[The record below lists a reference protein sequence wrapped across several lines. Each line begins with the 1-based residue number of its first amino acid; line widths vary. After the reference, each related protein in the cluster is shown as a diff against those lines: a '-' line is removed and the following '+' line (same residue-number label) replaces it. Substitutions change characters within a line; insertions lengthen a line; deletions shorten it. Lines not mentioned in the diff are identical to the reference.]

1 MTDRYPPRRFQR
13 GSMATTVPDDQDD
26 QPITLAGL
34 HIDVLDGAFSWYIRS
49 LDSVVSRDL
58 DHRMAHLDIA
68 KGKGKITTLLLVD
81 DYPGVRPS
89 QIAEVL
95 MRDRPAT
102 GRIIDRLVQ
111 AGDIRRETA
120 PEDQRAQALFIT
132 EKGHALADEV
142 RGIIREQENEFF
154 DFIAE
159 EDRAQFMRMLKR
171 AYLNMRKKLE

>member
-1 MTDRYPPRRFQR
+1 MKIAKMTDTP
-13 GSMATTVPDDQDD
+13 QDD
-26 QPITLAGL
+26 SLDAPITLAGL

-58 DHRMAHLDIA
+58 DRRMAHLDVA

-102 GRIIDRLVQ
+102 GRIIDMLVK
-111 AGDIRRETA
+111 AGDIRRETEA
-120 PEDQRAQALFIT
+120 EDQRAQALFIT
-132 EKGHALADEV
+132 EQGHALAQTV
-142 RGIIREQENEFF
+142 REIVRAQEDEFF
-154 DFIAE
+154 DFIE
-159 EDRAQFMRMLKR
+159 PEDRAQFMGMLKR
-171 AYLNMRKKLE
+171 AYLNMRKKLG